1 MVPGRRSEAAERL
14 SRLLG
19 QTNTA
24 FYQGYLEALPALV
37 KRHEIGRV
45 DMVVCTQVIHHTSD
59 WRTHLRNFATICK
72 DGGILVLAWVNP
84 GLNWGSFLV
93 KNRIAYRLGRNKEE
107 RLRIGRFLFGWWDK
121 RYNRPNIEWESFFAD
136 RYSAFYAYIPVRVML
151 RELKRLG
158 FELIEAHPP
167 LDARQWLGSAPQGSR
182 RGNLARLVNAVPAL
196 MPLTSVAMKVRQF
209 VGRGGGSRAIYCRK
223 VRRPAD

>member
-1 MVPGRRSEAAERL
+1 
-14 SRLLG
+14 
-19 QTNTA
+19 
-24 FYQGYLEALPALV
+24 
-37 KRHEIGRV
+37 
-45 DMVVCTQVIHHTSD
+45 MVVCTQVIHHTSD
-59 WRTHLRNFATICK
+59 WRTHLRDFATICK

-84 GLNWGSFLV
+84 DLNWGSFLA

-121 RYNRPNIEWESFFAD
+121 RYNRLNIEWESFFTD

-182 RGNLARLVNAVPAL
+182 RENLARLAGAVPAL
-196 MPLTSVAMKVRQF
+196 MPPTSVAMKVRQF